1 MLHES
6 ANCLLIEY
14 QSTILSHFLK
24 PRRLSCTSSRLGGI
38 RMCTGSVCFH
48 LIKQRRE
55 SLIVLYYVLLC
66 TKPALISKCRINKAL
81 NERFNFV
88 WMEPSSNFAEP
99 GKCTNCNNFDFVM
112 PKRSRSLPADK
123 TKDKSSKSANGGVQ
137 LPKQKK
143 ARIEGS
149 TEPPAQPGVDLAVF
163 LEENGQLADGG

>member
-24 PRRLSCTSSRLGGI
+24 PRRLSCTSGRRLGGI

-66 TKPALISKCRINKAL
+66 TKPALIYKCRIIWIFRL
-81 NERFNFV
+81 D
-88 WMEPSSNFAEP
+88 
-99 GKCTNCNNFDFVM
+99 GT
-112 PKRSRSLPADK
+112 
-123 TKDKSSKSANGGVQ
+123 
-137 LPKQKK
+137 
-143 ARIEGS
+143 
-149 TEPPAQPGVDLAVF
+149 F
-163 LEENGQLADGG
+163 LEFRRTREVQQLQQL